1 MNDHMN
7 RKEIQER
14 FADSAVAMF
23 MEQYMTEIAEVA
35 DENAEDDSIEI
46 SEEFDRRGRKLIKK
60 GLAKKQ
66 RQHAAKKLLR
76 VAKVAVITIFILLGT
91 FAILFTTVEAI
102 RVPIIN
108 FFLDQKEGYL
118 EISDEEI
125 EVFAEDGKNVLE
137 GLVPADYELEVFD
150 SADTGDIAII
160 YVNPQDERIAFFA
173 MPNTS
178 TLQVDTEDAV
188 VENTSVAGCE
198 ALLID
203 KNGYVLV
210 WFSSASNQVRRLDA
224 RALSREEI
232 LALAEKIENLQ

>member
-76 VAKVAVITIFILLGT
+76 VAKVAVITLFILLGT

-108 FFLDQKEGYL
+108 FFLEQEEEYL
-118 EISDEEI
+118 EVNGVPKVEHSVD
-125 EVFAEDGKNVLE
+125 NLLE
-137 GLVPADYELEVFD
+137 GL
-150 SADTGDIAII
+150 
-160 YVNPQDERIAFFA
+160 
-173 MPNTS
+173 
-178 TLQVDTEDAV
+178 LQVDYNLEACQTTSNGNISIVYKNSQDDFVFYDEFNTNGGVYRLDTEDAIT
-188 VENTSVAGCE
+188 ESISIAGNE
-198 ALLID
+198 AILIY
-203 KNGYVLV
+203 KYGFKLV
-210 WFSSASNQVRRLDA
+210 WFNSTGSFMYQLDA
-224 RALSREEI
+224 PALSREEI
-232 LALAEKIENLQ
+232 IELAEAIEERR

>member
-108 FFLDQKEGYL
+108 FFLEQKEEYL
-118 EISDEEI
+118 EITGRDDNTVI
-125 EVFAEDGKNVLE
+125 YGNPLE
-137 GLVPADYELEVFD
+137 GLLPAEYELELC
-150 SADTGDIAII
+150 DIASSENTLVEYINEQGNYII
-160 YVNPQDERIAFFA
+160 FFSG
-173 MPNTS
+173 PS
-178 TLQVDTEDAV
+178 TGTLHADNEDAIT
-188 VENTSVAGCE
+188 EHISISNRE
-198 ALLID
+198 AILIC
-203 KNGYVLV
+203 KNGYKLI
-210 WFSSASNQVRRLDA
+210 WSNSDGSKLYQLETDA
-224 RALSREEI
+224 LTREEI
-232 LALAEKIENLQ
+232 IAIAEKIKEN